1 VLVPRERWGKQ
12 TVPKYEGSR
21 TATGWMQEPTKEEI
35 QASGTPRRTCAP
47 PLGVEERGVEKVKPP
62 KGKSIERQTCA
73 PDVIDALRDAQPS
86 LRDQIAMQLLG
97 RLGLRKNELRLLQV
111 GDFDVARGT
120 VRVHDKGGKIAVVP
134 LGFKTLK
141 RDLQVHLVGRG
152 GGEYL
157 IYPKQDTRC
166 GR

>member
-1 VLVPRERWGKQ
+1 MKVPVSILIPIKNEAANGQKNLRSSAGRRGARAGDEPSRE
-12 TVPKYEGSR
+12 
-21 TATGWMQEPTKEEI
+21 
-35 QASGTPRRTCAP
+35 
-47 PLGVEERGVEKVKPP
+47 LKPP